1 MIEKIKEILSE
12 FTDMDISSM
21 NENMTLINDLGLNS
35 LEVVNVVLAFE
46 DEFGIEIPDRDI
58 PGFQTIGDIIFY
70 LEPVDTKS

>member
-21 NENMTLINDLGLNS
+21 NENTTLINDLGLNS

-70 LEPVDTKS
+70 LNKTTE